1 MKITR
6 EIEGKKTDRLELAAG
21 ASMTR
26 LVDFKLSVLVT
37 MNTIHTRVLILVHAV
52 RQDDEYVD
60 RYAF

>member
-6 EIEGKKTDRLELAAG
+6 KIGGKKTDRLELAAG

-26 LVDFKLSVLVT
+26 LVDFKLSVL
-37 MNTIHTRVLILVHAV
+37 HAV
-52 RQDDEYVD
+52 RQDVMNMS